1 MFDCKSVQVF
11 VHWPFLPLFQ
21 SVPASEL
28 LDQVLDADGAEDDD
42 RIDGLLC
49 GALKTLKSTRAKPGS
64 QLYLSLMYLA
74 KIKPMLFESEDVVDV
89 SLVEQI

>member
-1 MFDCKSVQVF
+1 MFSVS
-11 VHWPFLPLFQ
+11 

-28 LDQVLDADGAEDDD
+28 VDQVLDADAAEDDD

-49 GALKTLKSTRAKPGS
+49 GGLKTLKSTRAKPAS

-89 SLVEQI
+89 RKILDIIIITPTGMTSILSVL